1 MKTPVLLAVLG
12 GAHGLKGEVRAQ
24 AFTDDPLALGA
35 YGPLFDAAGR
45 RFDVLSTKPA
55 KTVVLVKF
63 KDIDDRTAAEALNGV
78 ELFVDRSALPEDDLD
93 DAEFY
98 QADLIGL
105 DVVDAA
111 DARHGTVI
119 AVHDFGAGIV
129 LELQGDTGRSVMIP
143 FSEHA
148 VRDVDLS
155 AGRMTVDPLAAGLI
169 DDGDE
174 GERDGA
180 ADAPQGAPAQRP
192 ERRSGSRRRRP
203 HAGRAGD

>member
-129 LELQGDTGRSVMIP
+129 LEIKPERGPSIMIP
-143 FSEHA
+143 FSEAA
-148 VRDVDLS
+148 VPELDVD
-155 AGRMTVDPLAAGLI
+155 AGWLLVDPIAAGLV
-169 DDGDE
+169 DDGEDE
-174 GERDGA
+174 RGEEEA
-180 ADAPQGAPAQRP
+180 AS
-192 ERRSGSRRRRP
+192 RSNPGSRRRRP
-203 HAGRAGD
+203 PKGAGAD